1 MRFRLSIAAATAA
14 SLGVAL
20 STLDARQASPT
31 AAISGIVVDDQEPAK
46 FLNRAIVTVSA
57 PELPRSRSVV
67 TDDQGGFLIA
77 GLPPGRYT
85 VKAEKPAYLSAAL
98 GSKRP
103 LRSGT
108 ALVLSGGANVSGLVV
123 KLWRGAVVA
132 GRVTDESGR
141 PLRGAAVRL
150 VRDGGASDPSL
161 PVYSNN
167 NFGSGPPGAP
177 GGRATTND
185 RGEYRIFG
193 LEPGEY
199 VVMATPPYE
208 IADAASSMTDAAV
221 DALLAQLRQGRRVAG
236 SSAAGAAPSE
246 SSLYSP
252 TFYPGTTNLDAATIV
267 KLAPGQEVNGLDVRA
282 ERIPVATVSGVV
294 RTVDGSPAAGAV
306 ASLYRLSKPT
316 RFASLRASSISAA
329 AGPDGSFTITGV
341 PPSPYRLTARYRP
354 RGAPLSTPTGAPTA
368 QDWAWT
374 DLNVA
379 GQDVGGIAL
388 TVGPGITVSG
398 TVVFDRDEGSAT
410 PLPDLSKAQIAIRS
424 VVTNSPSFTLFER
437 DLSFTISGGIP
448 DSYQLLIFPNGADP
462 AWVVRSAMSEGKDLL
477 DGPADFGAKTNVTL
491 TFTTRRS
498 ELSGRLRT
506 ASGAPVTDVFVIAF
520 TTDQRLWGIET
531 RRVQATRPAADGAF
545 SFKDLPAGEYFLG
558 ALLDVDQ
565 GDWLRPGFLDGV
577 VGAAVRVKLIDGQ
590 KVVQDLQIAR

>member
-1 MRFRLSIAAATAA
+1 
-14 SLGVAL
+14 
-20 STLDARQASPT
+20 
-31 AAISGIVVDDQEPAK
+31 VVDESEPAK

-108 ALVLSGGANVSGLVV
+108 ALVLAGGANVSGLVV

-177 GGRATTND
+177 GGRETTND

-221 DALLAQLRQGRRVAG
+221 DR
-236 SSAAGAAPSE
+236 AAGATATGPSGGRLVGGRCGPIRVIVVLADVL
-246 SSLYSP
+246 S
-252 TFYPGTTNLDAATIV
+252 GTTNLDAATIV

-282 ERIPVATVSGVV
+282 ERIPRRDCAW
-294 RTVDGSPAAGAV
+294 
-306 ASLYRLSKPT
+306 
-316 RFASLRASSISAA
+316 
-329 AGPDGSFTITGV
+329 
-341 PPSPYRLTARYRP
+341 
-354 RGAPLSTPTGAPTA
+354 RGA
-368 QDWAWT
+368 
-374 DLNVA
+374 NC
-379 GQDVGGIAL
+379 
-388 TVGPGITVSG
+388 
-398 TVVFDRDEGSAT
+398 
-410 PLPDLSKAQIAIRS
+410 
-424 VVTNSPSFTLFER
+424 
-437 DLSFTISGGIP
+437 
-448 DSYQLLIFPNGADP
+448 
-462 AWVVRSAMSEGKDLL
+462 
-477 DGPADFGAKTNVTL
+477 
-491 TFTTRRS
+491 
-498 ELSGRLRT
+498 
-506 ASGAPVTDVFVIAF
+506 
-520 TTDQRLWGIET
+520 
-531 RRVQATRPAADGAF
+531 
-545 SFKDLPAGEYFLG
+545 
-558 ALLDVDQ
+558 
-565 GDWLRPGFLDGV
+565 
-577 VGAAVRVKLIDGQ
+577 
-590 KVVQDLQIAR
+590 

>member
-177 GGRATTND
+177 EAGQRRT
-185 RGEYRIFG
+185 
-193 LEPGEY
+193 
-199 VVMATPPYE
+199 
-208 IADAASSMTDAAV
+208 IAVST
-221 DALLAQLRQGRRVAG
+221 G
-236 SSAAGAAPSE
+236 SSAS
-246 SSLYSP
+246 
-252 TFYPGTTNLDAATIV
+252 
-267 KLAPGQEVNGLDVRA
+267 
-282 ERIPVATVSGVV
+282 
-294 RTVDGSPAAGAV
+294 SPA
-306 ASLYRLSKPT
+306 
-316 RFASLRASSISAA
+316 
-329 AGPDGSFTITGV
+329 
-341 PPSPYRLTARYRP
+341 
-354 RGAPLSTPTGAPTA
+354 ST
-368 QDWAWT
+368 
-374 DLNVA
+374 
-379 GQDVGGIAL
+379 
-388 TVGPGITVSG
+388 S
-398 TVVFDRDEGSAT
+398 
-410 PLPDLSKAQIAIRS
+410 
-424 VVTNSPSFTLFER
+424 
-437 DLSFTISGGIP
+437 
-448 DSYQLLIFPNGADP
+448 
-462 AWVVRSAMSEGKDLL
+462 
-477 DGPADFGAKTNVTL
+477 
-491 TFTTRRS
+491 
-498 ELSGRLRT
+498 
-506 ASGAPVTDVFVIAF
+506 
-520 TTDQRLWGIET
+520 
-531 RRVQATRPAADGAF
+531 
-545 SFKDLPAGEYFLG
+545 
-558 ALLDVDQ
+558 
-565 GDWLRPGFLDGV
+565 
-577 VGAAVRVKLIDGQ
+577 
-590 KVVQDLQIAR
+590 